1 MKSLNNGGN
10 RKGDQ
15 RQAQRGKGT
24 EAQSIMTDNI
34 YNQIDAVIIN
44 ALKEDIGSGDVT
56 TLSLIPEDNVSE
68 AVFISKEDL
77 VLAGLPFAERVFQLV
92 DKSLKFKTL
101 KREGSRVR
109 AGSVAARIRGKTK
122 SLLIAERTALNFL
135 QRLSGIA
142 TLTSN
147 YVKAVKG
154 LMVKITDTR
163 KTAPGL
169 RFFDKYAVRTGGG
182 NNHRCGLFDG
192 VLIKDNHIAAAGG
205 IGKAV
210 KLARSKVHHLLKV
223 EVEVKNIPELKEALT
238 AGADVIMLD
247 NMSVGMIKKA
257 VSIIH
262 SKDPAVI
269 IEASGNINLENVR
282 RIAETG
288 VDMVSIGALTHSAPA
303 VDISLEIT
311 SA

>member
-1 MKSLNNGGN
+1 
-10 RKGDQ
+10 
-15 RQAQRGKGT
+15 
-24 EAQSIMTDNI
+24 MTDNI
-34 YNQIDAVIIN
+34 YTRIDAVIIN

-56 TLSLIPEDNVSE
+56 TSSLIAEDNVSE
-68 AVFISKEDL
+68 AVLVAKEDL
-77 VLAGLPFAERVFQLV
+77 VLAGLQFAKRVFQLV
-92 DKSLKFKTL
+92 DKSLRFKTL
-101 KREGSRVR
+101 KKEGSRVP
-109 AGSVAARIRGKTK
+109 AGSAVAKIRGKTK
-122 SLLIAERTALNFL
+122 SLLVAERTALNLL

-142 TLTSN
+142 TLTAD

-154 LMVKITDTR
+154 LAVKITDTR

-169 RFFDKYAVRTGGG
+169 RYFDRYAVRTGGG

-205 IGKAV
+205 IEKAV
-210 KLARSKVHHLLKV
+210 KLARSNVHHLLKI

-247 NMSVGMIKKA
+247 NMSVGKIKKA
-257 VSIIH
+257 VGIIQ
-262 SKDPAVI
+262 SKAPDVI

-303 VDISLEIT
+303 VDMSLEII